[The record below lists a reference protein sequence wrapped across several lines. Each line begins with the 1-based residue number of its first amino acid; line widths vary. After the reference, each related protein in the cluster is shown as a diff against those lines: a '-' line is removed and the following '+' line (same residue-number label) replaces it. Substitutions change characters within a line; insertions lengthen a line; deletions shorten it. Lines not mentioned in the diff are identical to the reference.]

1 MAPFVGGALVVV
13 VITISC
19 GGVGNSPL
27 KNMIVGNSIITDE
40 FYPGNA
46 LTCWLGHLTSYQ
58 PSVISYQLTAECY
71 VIIC

>member
-27 KNMIVGNSIITDE
+27 KNMIVGNSIIPE
-40 FYPGNA
+40 ESCLGNA
-46 LTCWLGHLTSYQ
+46 LT
-58 PSVISYQLTAECY
+58 
-71 VIIC
+71 

>member
-1 MAPFVGGALVVV
+1 MAPFVGGVLVAG

>member
-27 KNMIVGNSIITDE
+27 KNITVGNSIIPDE
-40 FYPGNA
+40 SCLGNA
-46 LTCWLGHLTSYQ
+46 LTCWLDHLSSYQ
-58 PSVISYQLTAECY
+58 PSVISYQLTADCY

>member
-1 MAPFVGGALVVV
+1 MAPFVGGALVVG

-27 KNMIVGNSIITDE
+27 KNMIAGNSIIPDE
-40 FYPGNA
+40 SSLSNA
-46 LTCWLGHLTSYQ
+46 LTCWLGHLSSYQ
-58 PSVISYQLTAECY
+58 PSVISYQLTADCY

>member
-19 GGVGNSPL
+19 GAVGNSPL
-27 KNMIVGNSIITDE
+27 KNMIAGNSIIPDE
-40 FYPGNA
+40 SSLSNA
-46 LTCWLGHLTSYQ
+46 LTCWLGHLSSYQ
-58 PSVISYQLTAECY
+58 PSVISYQLTADCY